1 MPSSRIEWLLRP
13 AALATP
19 AVMARTTGTLA
30 TFGSLIG
37 FVITGLAPAKATT
50 PLSYATAGLAA
61 ILAVVLLTFGCRF
74 TRRHYE
80 ALTWFGIAVMTVGTY
95 AQTTSIGTV
104 AVATNYVLFSA
115 LAGFFFSLT
124 VASLQIGACV
134 AGCLVLPAIRPELS
148 WWAGLS
154 AASVVIL
161 VGTTVFVLSRLASA
175 AEADS
180 LTGLVNR
187 RGFDRRLDIEIERA
201 ERDDKTLLLVLIDI
215 DRFQEINERQG
226 HAGGDEALRHIAKTG
241 RRLVRPEHLFAR
253 YGGDEF
259 AILMPNSDDDE
270 AIRMSELL
278 RMSIRIGCSAGVTR
292 WQPGESASSLVSR
305 ADIALYRAK
314 RAGRNRT
321 KIESGAWPP
330 FAAELRDAID
340 DDTINVHYQPIVE
353 LASGNIVGVEALLR
367 WAPATRPDLR
377 PDEIV
382 RIAEDNDLIAALD
395 QSVLRRAC
403 LDALEMQRSV
413 ITRLDLNVNV
423 SGLEINEK
431 NYADMVD
438 DTLRAT
444 GWPSDQLILEVTET
458 FLAADTETAIA
469 NIRTLR
475 ERGIRI
481 AIDDFGSGYSS
492 LNRLAELPTD
502 LLKLDANFV
511 FSITPT
517 SGPPRLLAA
526 VAALGVALEL
536 PVIAEGVET
545 ASQDAAV
552 KSIGFRFAQ
561 GYFYGRPEP
570 AGAFI
575 AAAAASTRR

>member
-1 MPSSRIEWLLRP
+1 MSNSRIEWLLRP

-37 FVITGLAPAKATT
+37 FVFTALSPVQPRT
-50 PLSYATAGLAA
+50 PLSYATSGLATLLA
-61 ILAVVLLTFGCRF
+61 IMLLTLGRRF

-80 ALTWFGIAVMTVGTY
+80 ALTWFGIAVMAVGTF
-95 AQTTSIGTV
+95 AQTTAIGTV
-104 AVATNYVLFSA
+104 AVATNFVLFSA

-124 VASLQIGACV
+124 VATLQIAACV
-134 AGCLVLPAIRPELS
+134 TCCLVLPAVRPELA

-154 AASVVIL
+154 AASVVAL

-187 RGFDRRLDIEIERA
+187 RGFDRRLDLEIERA
-201 ERDDKTLLLVLIDI
+201 GRDDKTLLLVLIDI

-330 FAAELRDAID
+330 FAAELRDAIGNEA
-340 DDTINVHYQPIVE
+340 INVHYQPIVD
-353 LASGNIVGVEALLR
+353 LANGNIVGVEALLR
-367 WAPATRPDLR
+367 WAPESRPDLR
-377 PDEIV
+377 PDEII

-395 QSVLRRAC
+395 QGVLRRAC
-403 LDALEMQRSV
+403 RDALEMQRAV
-413 ITRLDLNVNV
+413 IAKLDLNVNV

-431 NYADMVD
+431 NYADIVD
-438 DTLRAT
+438 ATLRET
-444 GWPSDQLILEVTET
+444 GWPSQQLILEVTET
-458 FLAADTETAIA
+458 FLAADTETAIS
-469 NIRTLR
+469 NLRTLR

-511 FSITPT
+511 FAITPT

-526 VAALGVALEL
+526 VAALGVALNL

-545 ASQDAAV
+545 ATQDAAV
-552 KSIGFRFAQ
+552 KSIGFGFAQ
-561 GYFYGRPEP
+561 GYFYGRPQP
-570 AGAFI
+570 ASAFI
-575 AAAAASTRR
+575 AAAASSTRR

>member
-1 MPSSRIEWLLRP
+1 MPNSRIEWLVRP
-13 AALATP
+13 SALATP
-19 AVMARTTGTLA
+19 AVMARTTGILSI
-30 TFGSLIG
+30 FGSVIG
-37 FVITGLAPAKATT
+37 FVITGLAPVKWTT
-50 PLSYATAGLAA
+50 PLSYATAVIAA
-61 ILAVVLLTFGCRF
+61 VMAFILLYFGRTF
-74 TRRHYE
+74 TRRVYE
-80 ALTWFGIAVMTVGTY
+80 ILVWFGIVVMTIGTI
-95 AQTTSIGTV
+95 AQTTALGTIS
-104 AVATNYVLFSA
+104 VATNYVLFSA

-124 VASLQIGACV
+124 VSTLQIAAC
-134 AGCLVLPAIRPELS
+134 AACCLVLPAARPELS

-154 AASVVIL
+154 AASVVTL
-161 VGTTVFVLSRLASA
+161 TGTTVFVLSRLASA
-175 AEADS
+175 AETDS

-187 RGFDRRLDIEIERA
+187 RGFDRRLDVEIDRA
-201 ERDDKTLLLVLIDI
+201 ARDSNTLHLVLVDI

-259 AILMPNSDDDE
+259 AIVMPNSDDDE
-270 AIRMSELL
+270 AIRISELL

-330 FAAELRDAID
+330 FAAELRDAIRD
-340 DDTINVHYQPIVE
+340 ETINVHYQPIVDM
-353 LASGNIVGVEALLR
+353 ATGKTVGVEALLR
-367 WAPATRPDLR
+367 WAPETRPDLR
-377 PDEIV
+377 PDEII

-395 QSVLRRAC
+395 QGVLRRAC
-403 LDALEMQRSV
+403 LDAIEMQRTVLS
-413 ITRLDLNVNV
+413 TLDLYVNV
-423 SGLEINEK
+423 SGLELNEK
-431 NYADMVD
+431 NYADIVET
-438 DTLRAT
+438 TLRET
-444 GWPSDQLILEVTET
+444 GWRSNQLILEVTET
-458 FLAADTETAIA
+458 FLAADTETAIS
-469 NIRTLR
+469 NLRTLR
-475 ERGIRI
+475 QRGIRI

-511 FSITPT
+511 LAITPT

-526 VAALGVALEL
+526 VAALGVALNL

-545 ASQDAAV
+545 ATQDAVV
-552 KSIGFRFAQ
+552 KAIGFGFAQ
-561 GYFYGRPEP
+561 GYFYGRPQ
-570 AGAFI
+570 ALSAFI
-575 AAAAASTRR
+575 ESSLLESHE